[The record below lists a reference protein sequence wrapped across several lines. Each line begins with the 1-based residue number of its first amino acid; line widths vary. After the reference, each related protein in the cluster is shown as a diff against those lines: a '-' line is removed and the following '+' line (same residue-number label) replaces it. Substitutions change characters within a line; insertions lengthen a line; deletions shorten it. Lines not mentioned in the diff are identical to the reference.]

1 MEVPHSRVVVAITAV
16 VVSASIVTVTEDV
29 IATIIVMVEVA
40 VYDTV
45 DVSDYM
51 RVIVRF
57 LVAVTIN

>member
-1 MEVPHSRVVVAITAV
+1 VEVPHSRVVVAITAV